1 MTTLRMYTSA
11 ALAEMARQVR
21 LRRADKTMTDVDLAL
36 LLARC
41 VLRDEAGTY
50 FYLDPRDAT
59 WYRWDTEAWRS
70 CDSPSGPL
78 TGEDGLPVP
87 VPLPQVPA
95 EDTMVPDEPASAAQ
109 ALAKIRE
116 TVHTA
121 YREGRIDGDAAA
133 ILMARQVVVER
144 SGIAWTVGIATGHWY
159 RFWPES
165 WSEAAPPPMD
175 AELCGRGEL
184 GSLLA
189 NPSGENDP
197 PDALARFLVAGV
209 GVLPEA
215 ITPPWAPPDAIPA
228 AAMKLYRVCP
238 SCKATIA
245 AESRFCPVCR
255 AVRPEPLP
263 PKGASAPEK
272 QPEARCSRCG
282 APLRAGDAFCLRCG
296 APVSEP
302 NHCIRCGAQI
312 PKGARFC
319 QLCGARQDERP

>member
-1 MTTLRMYTSA
+1 MPTLRMYTPA
-11 ALAEMARQVR
+11 ALAEMAREVR
-21 LRRADKTMTDVDLAL
+21 LHRADKIMTDVDLAL

-41 VLRDEAGTY
+41 VLRDDAGAY
-50 FYLDPRDAT
+50 FYLDPRDES
-59 WYRWDTEAWRS
+59 WYRWDDATWQ
-70 CDSPSGPL
+70 PSTAPEGPL
-78 TGEDGLPVP
+78 AGEDGLPVSIRRP
-87 VPLPQVPA
+87 EIPPEEVVTPGERV
-95 EDTMVPDEPASAAQ
+95 SAAQ
-109 ALAKIRE
+109 ALANIRQ
-116 TVHTA
+116 TVWEA
-121 YREGRIDGDAAA
+121 FRDGRLDSDAAA
-133 ILMARQVVVER
+133 ILMARQVLVER

-159 RFWPES
+159 RFWPEG

-175 AELCGRGEL
+175 DELCGRGEL
-184 GSLLA
+184 GSLLE

-215 ITPPWAPPDAIPA
+215 ITPPWTPPDAIPA

-263 PKGASAPEK
+263 PKGDSAPEK

-282 APLRAGDAFCLRCG
+282 APLRAGDAFASG
-296 APVSEP
+296 AV
-302 NHCIRCGAQI
+302 
-312 PKGARFC
+312 
-319 QLCGARQDERP
+319 RP